1 MKKYEVREYTIVFR
15 SVSDDIETYTTL
27 ATSES
32 SARSAFRSECIPFLS
47 IVGVISKPWMK
58 Q

>member
-1 MKKYEVREYTIVFR
+1 MKKYNVREYTIVFR
-15 SVSDDIETYTTL
+15 SASDNIETYTTL

-32 SARSAFRSECIPFLS
+32 SARSTFRSECIPFLS
-47 IVGVISKPWMK
+47 IVGVISKLWMM